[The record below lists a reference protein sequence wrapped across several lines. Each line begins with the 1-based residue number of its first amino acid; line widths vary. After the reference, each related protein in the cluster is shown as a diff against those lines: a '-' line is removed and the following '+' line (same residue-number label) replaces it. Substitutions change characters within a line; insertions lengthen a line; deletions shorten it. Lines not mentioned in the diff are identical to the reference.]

1 MDTGGAP
8 GPTSGQAIIQVRDL
22 VKTYRGGVQAVKGV
36 SFEVMKGEIF
46 GFLGP
51 NGAGKT
57 TTILVLITLLE
68 STAGTAT
75 VCGYDLAKAPDEVR
89 IRIGYVSQDIAVDET
104 LTGRE
109 NVALQGHF
117 YHLDRPTIEERSRE
131 VLEMVDLTD
140 RADSLVSTYSGGM
153 RKRLDIAEG
162 LIHRPSIL
170 FLDEPTLG
178 LDIQTRTR
186 IWEYVRN
193 LRDREGI
200 TVFMTTHYMDEA
212 DKLCDRI
219 AIIDHGEIVAIGPP
233 AELKAGIGGDLL
245 LLEVDGRPAPG
256 KSPTGE
262 PDDAGKAVA
271 ARPAVA
277 SGKAVAARPA
287 DASDEAATAA
297 ASEEAAKFGDFLRG
311 LEGVT
316 KVSTADDGR
325 WMLVVK
331 GGEEIAPKVLAA
343 VSGQGLVVRSLAMK
357 KPTLDDV
364 FLHYT
369 GRALREDEGAS
380 GFLRQ
385 RMSLRR
391 ARM

>member
-8 GPTSGQAIIQVRDL
+8 GPASGEAIIQVRDL
-22 VKTYRGGVQAVKGV
+22 VKTYRGGVRAVKGV

-75 VCGYDLAKAPDEVR
+75 VCGYDLSKTPDEVR
-89 IRIGYVSQDIAVDET
+89 VRIGYVSQDIAVDET

-140 RADSLVSTYSGGM
+140 RAGSLVSTYSGGM

-186 IWEYVRN
+186 IWEYVRS

-262 PDDAGKAVA
+262 PDDAHKAA
-271 ARPAVA
+271 TSRPGA
-277 SGKAVAARPA
+277 
-287 DASDEAATAA
+287 ASDKAATAA
-297 ASEEAAKFGDFLRG
+297 VSEEAANFGDFLRG

-385 RMSLRR
+385 RISLRR